1 MKRWTLSSRGEVSGC
16 PRTICNE
23 PPTTEMAAV
32 RSRQIWTTIWL
43 LVSAGTGMAWKL
55 YRRAAA
61 VSTSSGG
68 PEDRGFLPP
77 GEDAQRDDAGCG
89 RGVFRPLLLA
99 RPAHPGRAGERD
111 RVHAGERGAPLL
123 GGGDR
128 RVLLGGAPRSS
139 WRTQR
144 VAAEI
149 GLAPREAHPAAGD
162 RAARLTANHPGLV
175 R

>member
-32 RSRQIWTTIWL
+32 RSRQTWTTIWL

-55 YRRAAA
+55 YRRAGA

-77 GEDAQRDDAGCG
+77 GED
-89 RGVFRPLLLA
+89 
-99 RPAHPGRAGERD
+99 
-111 RVHAGERGAPLL
+111 
-123 GGGDR
+123 
-128 RVLLGGAPRSS
+128 
-139 WRTQR
+139 
-144 VAAEI
+144 

-175 R
+175 RGFGPGLFGRS